1 MLISKKTTMKK
12 IKISTYIL
20 AAALAFS
27 VSSCQDDLDLMPN
40 DPDTYTQF
48 DVFKDPTTAKSALA
62 KVYASLAL
70 TGQKGP
76 AGSGDIQGIDEGAS
90 QYTRLM
96 FNLNVLTT
104 DESIVG
110 WGDTG
115 LPNLHEITWGAS
127 NSFVEAMYYRLA
139 QTVSFSN
146 SFIANA
152 KTLAETNQDVKE
164 YTAEARFIRAYAYYN
179 LMDLYANVPLVTEVS
194 SELPKQSNR
203 QEIFTFVEA
212 ELKAIEADMKA
223 GRANEYGRVDKAAAQ
238 ALLSRLYLNA
248 ETWIGQ
254 AKYTESIT
262 YSKLAMQA
270 GYTINTAD
278 VNKNG
283 SAYDELF
290 LADNNTNGAQN
301 EAIFTLNFD
310 GNNSRSYGGSTF
322 LVKASIG
329 GQMKAADYGVNGGWG
344 GPRTTKAL
352 VNQFA
357 DAITT
362 KNSNGNPTGW
372 SDKRAMFF
380 TPGQTYEI
388 NNVGTFGEG
397 YAVYKWSNKRSDGKA
412 SNDATGEFVDTD
424 VPVIRLAEVYL
435 NYAEAVLRGGAGGD
449 RATALGLINQLR
461 TRGYGNVSGN
471 ITDGQLNLDFIL
483 GERSREMY
491 WEGTRRTDLI
501 RFKKYVS
508 GYDWPFKG
516 GVQNGT
522 SVAATKAIFP
532 IPNNIIVINP
542 NLTQNPGY

>member
-1 MLISKKTTMKK
+1 MKK

-27 VSSCQDDLDLMPN
+27 VSSCHDDLDLMPN

-48 DVFKDPTTAKSALA
+48 DVFKDAATAKSALA

-110 WGDTG
+110 WGDPG
-115 LPNLHEITWGAS
+115 LPNLHEISWGAS

-152 KTLAETNQDVKE
+152 EALSSTTPEVKE
-164 YTAEARFIRAYAYYN
+164 YVAEARFIRAYAYYS

-203 QEIFTFVEA
+203 KEIFTFVES
-212 ELKAIEADMKA
+212 ELKAIEAELKA
-223 GRANEYGRVDKAAAQ
+223 GRANEYGRVDKAAAE

-254 AKYTESIT
+254 AKYTEAIT

-270 GYTINTAD
+270 GYTLNTTD
-278 VNKNG
+278 GNKNG

-290 LADNNTNGAQN
+290 LADNDTNGAQN
-301 EAIFTLNFD
+301 EAIFVLNFD
-310 GNNSRSYGGSTF
+310 GNNSRTYGGSTF
-322 LVKASIG
+322 LVKAAIG
-329 GQMKAADYGVNGGWG
+329 GKMVAADYGVNGGWG
-344 GPRTTKAL
+344 GPRSTKAL
-352 VNQFA
+352 VNQFT
-357 DAITT
+357 DAVTT
-362 KNSNGNPTGW
+362 KDSNGNPTAW
-372 SDKRAMFF
+372 KDKRAMFF
-380 TPGQTYEI
+380 TDGQTFEI
-388 NNVGTFGEG
+388 NNIGTFGEG
-397 YAVYKWSNKRSDGKA
+397 YAVYKWSNKRSDGKSA
-412 SNDATGEFVDTD
+412 NDATGEYVDTD

-435 NYAEAVLRGGAGGD
+435 NYAEAVLRGGTGGD
-449 RATALGLINQLR
+449 RATALNLINELR
-461 TRGYGNVSGN
+461 TRAYGNTSGN

-483 GERSREMY
+483 AERSRELY

-501 RFKKYVS
+501 RFNKYTNN
-508 GYDWPFKG
+508 YNWPWKG

-522 SVAATKAIFP
+522 SVDATKVIFP

>member
-1 MLISKKTTMKK
+1 MKK

-27 VSSCQDDLDLMPN
+27 VSSCHDDLDLMPN

-48 DVFKDPTTAKSALA
+48 DVFKDAATAKSALA

-104 DESIVG
+104 DESILG
-110 WGDTG
+110 WGDPG
-115 LPNLHEITWGAS
+115 LPNLHEISWGAS

-152 KTLAETNQDVKE
+152 EALSSTTPEVKE
-164 YTAEARFIRAYAYYN
+164 YVAEARFIRAYAYYS

-203 QEIFTFVEA
+203 KEIFTFVES
-212 ELKAIEADMKA
+212 ELKAIEAELKA
-223 GRANEYGRVDKAAAQ
+223 GRANEYGRVDKAAAE

-254 AKYTESIT
+254 AKYTEAIT

-270 GYTINTAD
+270 GYTLNTTD
-278 VNKNG
+278 GNKNG

-290 LADNNTNGAQN
+290 LADNDTNGAQN
-301 EAIFTLNFD
+301 EAIFVLNFD
-310 GNNSRSYGGSTF
+310 GNNSRTYGGSTF
-322 LVKASIG
+322 LVKAAIG
-329 GQMKAADYGVNGGWG
+329 GKMVAADYGVNGGWG
-344 GPRTTKAL
+344 GPRSTKAL
-352 VNQFA
+352 VNQFT
-357 DAITT
+357 DAVTT
-362 KNSNGNPTGW
+362 KDSNGNPTAW
-372 SDKRAMFF
+372 KDKRAMFF
-380 TPGQTYEI
+380 TDGQTFEI
-388 NNVGTFGEG
+388 NNIGTFGEG
-397 YAVYKWSNKRSDGKA
+397 YAVYKWSNKRSDGKSA
-412 SNDATGEFVDTD
+412 NDATGEYVDTD

-435 NYAEAVLRGGAGGD
+435 NYAEAVLRGGTGGD
-449 RATALGLINQLR
+449 RATALNLINELR
-461 TRGYGNVSGN
+461 TRAYGNTSGN

-483 GERSREMY
+483 AERSRELY

-501 RFKKYVS
+501 RFSKFTNNYN
-508 GYDWPFKG
+508 WPWKG

-522 SVAATKAIFP
+522 SVDATRSLYP
-532 IPNNIIVINP
+532 IPFNVITINK

>member
-27 VSSCQDDLDLMPN
+27 VSSCHDDLDLMPN

-48 DVFKDPTTAKSALA
+48 DVFKDAATAKSALA

-110 WGDTG
+110 WGDPG
-115 LPNLHEITWGAS
+115 LPNLHEISWGAS

-152 KTLAETNQDVKE
+152 EALSSTTPEVKE
-164 YTAEARFIRAYAYYN
+164 YVAEARFIRAYAYYS

-203 QEIFTFVEA
+203 KEIFTFVES
-212 ELKAIEADMKA
+212 ELKAIEAELKA
-223 GRANEYGRVDKAAAQ
+223 GRANEYGRVDKAAAE

-254 AKYTESIT
+254 AKYTEAIT

-270 GYTINTAD
+270 GYTLNTTD
-278 VNKNG
+278 GNKNG

-301 EAIFTLNFD
+301 EAIFVLNFD
-310 GNNSRSYGGSTF
+310 GNNSRTYGGSTF
-322 LVKASIG
+322 LVKAAIG
-329 GQMKAADYGVNGGWG
+329 GKMVAADYGVNGGWG
-344 GPRTTKAL
+344 GPRSTKAL
-352 VNQFA
+352 VNQFT
-357 DAITT
+357 DAVTT
-362 KNSNGNPTGW
+362 KDSNGNPTAW
-372 SDKRAMFF
+372 KDKRAMFF
-380 TPGQTYEI
+380 TDGQTFEI
-388 NNVGTFGEG
+388 NNIGTFGEG
-397 YAVYKWSNKRSDGKA
+397 YAVYKWSNKRSDGKSA
-412 SNDATGEFVDTD
+412 NDATGEYVDTD

-435 NYAEAVLRGGAGGD
+435 NYAEAVLRGGTGGD
-449 RATALGLINQLR
+449 RATALNLINELR
-461 TRGYGNVSGN
+461 TRAYGNTSGN

-483 GERSREMY
+483 AERSRELY

-501 RFKKYVS
+501 RFNKYTNN
-508 GYDWPFKG
+508 YNWPWKG

-522 SVAATKAIFP
+522 SVDATKVIFP

>member
-27 VSSCQDDLDLMPN
+27 VSSCHDDLDLMPN

-48 DVFKDPTTAKSALA
+48 DVFKDAATAKSALA

-110 WGDTG
+110 WGDPG
-115 LPNLHEITWGAS
+115 LPNLHEISWGAS

-152 KTLAETNQDVKE
+152 EALSSTTPEVKE
-164 YTAEARFIRAYAYYN
+164 YVAEARFIRAYAYYS

-203 QEIFTFVEA
+203 KEIFTFVES
-212 ELKAIEADMKA
+212 ELKAIEAELKA
-223 GRANEYGRVDKAAAQ
+223 GRANEYGRVDKAAAE

-254 AKYTESIT
+254 AKYTEAIT

-270 GYTINTAD
+270 GYTLNTTD
-278 VNKNG
+278 GNKNG

-290 LADNNTNGAQN
+290 LADNDTNGAQN
-301 EAIFTLNFD
+301 EAIFVLNFD
-310 GNNSRSYGGSTF
+310 GNNSRTYGGSTF
-322 LVKASIG
+322 LVKAAIG
-329 GQMKAADYGVNGGWG
+329 GKMVAADYGVNGGWG
-344 GPRTTKAL
+344 GPRSTKAL
-352 VNQFA
+352 VNQFT
-357 DAITT
+357 DAVTT
-362 KNSNGNPTGW
+362 KDSNGNPTAW
-372 SDKRAMFF
+372 KDKRAMFF
-380 TPGQTYEI
+380 TDGQTFEI
-388 NNVGTFGEG
+388 NNIGTFGEG
-397 YAVYKWSNKRSDGKA
+397 YAVYKWSNKRSDGKSA
-412 SNDATGEFVDTD
+412 NDATGEYVDTD

-435 NYAEAVLRGGAGGD
+435 NYAEAVLRGGTGGD
-449 RATALGLINQLR
+449 RATALNLINELR
-461 TRGYGNVSGN
+461 TRAYGNTSGN

-483 GERSREMY
+483 AERSRELY

-501 RFKKYVS
+501 RFNKYTNN
-508 GYDWPFKG
+508 YNWPWKG

-522 SVAATKAIFP
+522 SVDATKVIFP

>member
-1 MLISKKTTMKK
+1 MKK

-27 VSSCQDDLDLMPN
+27 VSSCHDDLDLMPN

-48 DVFKDPTTAKSALA
+48 DVFKDAATAKSALA

-110 WGDTG
+110 WGDPG
-115 LPNLHEITWGAS
+115 LPNLHEISWGAS

-152 KTLAETNQDVKE
+152 EALSSTTPEVKE
-164 YTAEARFIRAYAYYN
+164 YVAEARFIRAYAYYS

-203 QEIFTFVEA
+203 KEIFTFVES
-212 ELKAIEADMKA
+212 ELKAIEAELKA
-223 GRANEYGRVDKAAAQ
+223 GRANEYGRVDKAAAE

-254 AKYTESIT
+254 AKYTEAIT

-270 GYTINTAD
+270 GYTLNTTD
-278 VNKNG
+278 GNKNG

-301 EAIFTLNFD
+301 EAIFVLNFD
-310 GNNSRSYGGSTF
+310 GNNSRTYGGSTF
-322 LVKASIG
+322 LVKAAIG
-329 GQMKAADYGVNGGWG
+329 GKMVAADYGVNGGWG
-344 GPRTTKAL
+344 GPRSTKAL
-352 VNQFA
+352 VNQFT
-357 DAITT
+357 DAVTT
-362 KNSNGNPTGW
+362 KDSNGNPTAW
-372 SDKRAMFF
+372 KDKRAMFF
-380 TPGQTYEI
+380 TDGQTFEI
-388 NNVGTFGEG
+388 NNIGTFGEG
-397 YAVYKWSNKRSDGKA
+397 YAVYKWSNKRSDGKSA
-412 SNDATGEFVDTD
+412 NDATGEYVDTD

-435 NYAEAVLRGGAGGD
+435 NYAEAVLRGGTGGD
-449 RATALGLINQLR
+449 RATALNLINELR
-461 TRGYGNVSGN
+461 TRAYGNTSGN

-483 GERSREMY
+483 AERSRELY

-501 RFKKYVS
+501 RFNKYTNN
-508 GYDWPFKG
+508 YNWPWKG

-522 SVAATKAIFP
+522 SVDATKVIFP

>member
-1 MLISKKTTMKK
+1 MKK

-27 VSSCQDDLDLMPN
+27 VSSCHDDLDLMPN

-48 DVFKDPTTAKSALA
+48 DVFKDAATAKSALA

-104 DESIVG
+104 DESILG
-110 WGDTG
+110 WGDPG
-115 LPNLHEITWGAS
+115 LPNLHEISWGAS

-152 KTLAETNQDVKE
+152 EALSSTTPEVKE
-164 YTAEARFIRAYAYYN
+164 YVAEARFIRAYAYYS

-203 QEIFTFVEA
+203 KEIFTFVES
-212 ELKAIEADMKA
+212 ELKAIEAELKA
-223 GRANEYGRVDKAAAQ
+223 GRANEYGRVDKAAAE

-254 AKYTESIT
+254 AKYTEAIT

-270 GYTINTAD
+270 GYTLNTTD
-278 VNKNG
+278 GNKNG

-290 LADNNTNGAQN
+290 LADNDTNGAQN
-301 EAIFTLNFD
+301 EAIFVLNFD
-310 GNNSRSYGGSTF
+310 GNNSRTYGGSTF
-322 LVKASIG
+322 LVKAAIG
-329 GQMKAADYGVNGGWG
+329 GKMVAADYGVNGGWG
-344 GPRTTKAL
+344 GPRSTKAL
-352 VNQFA
+352 VNQFT
-357 DAITT
+357 DAVTT
-362 KNSNGNPTGW
+362 KDSNGNPTAW
-372 SDKRAMFF
+372 KDKRAMFF
-380 TPGQTYEI
+380 TDGQTFEI
-388 NNVGTFGEG
+388 NNIGTFGEG
-397 YAVYKWSNKRSDGKA
+397 YAVYKWSNKRSDGKSA
-412 SNDATGEFVDTD
+412 NDATGEYVDTD

-435 NYAEAVLRGGAGGD
+435 NYAEAVLRGGTGGD
-449 RATALGLINQLR
+449 RATALNLINELR
-461 TRGYGNVSGN
+461 TRAYGNTSGN

-483 GERSREMY
+483 AERSRELY

-501 RFKKYVS
+501 RFNKYTNN
-508 GYDWPFKG
+508 YNWPWKG

-522 SVAATKAIFP
+522 SVDATKVIFP

>member
-1 MLISKKTTMKK
+1 M
-12 IKISTYIL
+12 
-20 AAALAFS
+20 
-27 VSSCQDDLDLMPN
+27 
-40 DPDTYTQF
+40 
-48 DVFKDPTTAKSALA
+48 
-62 KVYASLAL
+62 
-70 TGQKGP
+70 
-76 AGSGDIQGIDEGAS
+76 
-90 QYTRLM
+90 
-96 FNLNVLTT
+96 
-104 DESIVG
+104 
-110 WGDTG
+110 
-115 LPNLHEITWGAS
+115 
-127 NSFVEAMYYRLA
+127 
-139 QTVSFSN
+139 
-146 SFIANA
+146 
-152 KTLAETNQDVKE
+152 
-164 YTAEARFIRAYAYYN
+164 
-179 LMDLYANVPLVTEVS
+179 
-194 SELPKQSNR
+194 
-203 QEIFTFVEA
+203 
-212 ELKAIEADMKA
+212 EADMKA

-254 AKYTESIT
+254 AKYTEAIT

-270 GYTINTAD
+270 GYTLNTAD

-310 GNNSRSYGGSTF
+310 GNNSRTYGGSTF
-322 LVKASIG
+322 LVKAAIG

-352 VNQFA
+352 VNQFT
-357 DAITT
+357 DAIST
-362 KNSNGNPTGW
+362 KDKDGHPTAW
-372 SDKRAMFF
+372 NDKRAMFF
-380 TPGQTYEI
+380 TAGQSYEI
-388 NNVGTFGEG
+388 NNVGTFSEG
-397 YAVYKWSNKRSDGKA
+397 YAVTKWSNKRSDGKA
-412 SNDATGEFVDTD
+412 GNDATGEYVDTD

-435 NYAEAVLRGGAGGD
+435 NYAEAVLRGGTGGD

-461 TRGYGNVSGN
+461 TRAYGNTTGN
-471 ITDGQLNLDFIL
+471 ITDGQLNLDFVL
-483 GERSREMY
+483 SERSREMY

-522 SVAATKAIFP
+522 SVDANKVIFP

>member
-27 VSSCQDDLDLMPN
+27 VSSCHDDLDLMPN

-48 DVFKDPTTAKSALA
+48 DVFKDVATAKSALA
-62 KVYASLAL
+62 KVYSSLAL

-110 WGDTG
+110 WGDPG
-115 LPNLHEITWGAS
+115 LPNLHEISWGAS

-152 KTLAETNQDVKE
+152 EALSSTTPEVKE
-164 YTAEARFIRAYAYYN
+164 YVAEARFIRAYAYYS

-203 QEIFTFVEA
+203 KEIFTFVES
-212 ELKAIEADMKA
+212 ELKAIEAELKA
-223 GRANEYGRVDKAAAQ
+223 GRANEYGRVDKAAAE

-254 AKYTESIT
+254 AKYTEAIT

-270 GYTINTAD
+270 GYTLNTTD
-278 VNKNG
+278 GNKNG

-301 EAIFTLNFD
+301 EAIFVLNFD
-310 GNNSRSYGGSTF
+310 GNNSRTYGGSTF
-322 LVKASIG
+322 LVKAAIG
-329 GQMKAADYGVNGGWG
+329 GKMTAADYGVNGGWG
-344 GPRTTKAL
+344 GPRSTKAL
-352 VNQFA
+352 VNQFT
-357 DAITT
+357 DAVTT
-362 KNSNGNPTGW
+362 KDSNGNPTAW
-372 SDKRAMFF
+372 KDKRAMFF
-380 TPGQTYEI
+380 TDGQTFEI
-388 NNVGTFGEG
+388 NNIGTFGEG
-397 YAVYKWSNKRSDGKA
+397 YAVYKWSNKRSDGKSA
-412 SNDATGEFVDTD
+412 NDATGEYVDTD

-435 NYAEAVLRGGAGGD
+435 NYAEAVLRGGTGGD
-449 RATALGLINQLR
+449 RATALNLINELR
-461 TRGYGNVSGN
+461 TRAYGNTSGN

-483 GERSREMY
+483 AERSRELY

-501 RFKKYVS
+501 RFNKYTNN
-508 GYDWPFKG
+508 YNWPWKG

-522 SVAATKAIFP
+522 SVDATKVIFP

>member
-1 MLISKKTTMKK
+1 MKK

-27 VSSCQDDLDLMPN
+27 VSSCHDDLDLMPN

-48 DVFKDPTTAKSALA
+48 DVFKDAATAKSALA

-110 WGDTG
+110 WGDPG
-115 LPNLHEITWGAS
+115 LPNLHEISWGAS

-152 KTLAETNQDVKE
+152 EALSSTTPEVKE
-164 YTAEARFIRAYAYYN
+164 YVAEARFIRAYAYYS

-203 QEIFTFVEA
+203 KEIFTFVES
-212 ELKAIEADMKA
+212 ELKAIEAELKA
-223 GRANEYGRVDKAAAQ
+223 GRANEYGRVDKAAAE

-254 AKYTESIT
+254 AKYTEAIT

-270 GYTINTAD
+270 GYTLNTTD
-278 VNKNG
+278 GNKNG

-290 LADNNTNGAQN
+290 LADNDTNGAQN
-301 EAIFTLNFD
+301 EAIFVLNFD
-310 GNNSRSYGGSTF
+310 GNNSRTYGGSTF
-322 LVKASIG
+322 LVKAAIG
-329 GQMKAADYGVNGGWG
+329 GKMVAADYGVNGGWG
-344 GPRTTKAL
+344 GPRSTKAL
-352 VNQFA
+352 VNQFT
-357 DAITT
+357 DAVTT
-362 KNSNGNPTGW
+362 KDSNGNPTAW
-372 SDKRAMFF
+372 KDKRAMFF
-380 TPGQTYEI
+380 TDGQTFEI
-388 NNVGTFGEG
+388 NNIGTFGEG
-397 YAVYKWSNKRSDGKA
+397 YAVYKWSNKRSDGKSA
-412 SNDATGEFVDTD
+412 NDATGEYVDTD

-435 NYAEAVLRGGAGGD
+435 NYAEAVLRGGIGGD
-449 RATALGLINQLR
+449 RATALNLINELR
-461 TRGYGNVSGN
+461 TRAYGNTSGN

-483 GERSREMY
+483 AERSRELY

-501 RFKKYVS
+501 RFNKYTNN
-508 GYDWPFKG
+508 YNWPWKG

-522 SVAATKAIFP
+522 SVDATKVIFP

>member
-27 VSSCQDDLDLMPN
+27 VSSCHDDLDLMPN

-48 DVFKDPTTAKSALA
+48 DVFKDAATAKSALA

-110 WGDTG
+110 WGDPG
-115 LPNLHEITWGAS
+115 LPNLHEISWGAS

-152 KTLAETNQDVKE
+152 EALSSTTPEVKE
-164 YTAEARFIRAYAYYN
+164 YVAEARFIRAYAYYS

-203 QEIFTFVEA
+203 QEIFTFVES
-212 ELKAIEADMKA
+212 ELKAIEAELKA
-223 GRANEYGRVDKAAAQ
+223 GRANEYGRVDKAAAE

-254 AKYTESIT
+254 AKYTEAIT

-270 GYTINTAD
+270 GYTLNTTD
-278 VNKNG
+278 GNKNG

-290 LADNNTNGAQN
+290 LADNDTNGAQN
-301 EAIFTLNFD
+301 EAIFVLNFD
-310 GNNSRSYGGSTF
+310 GNNSRTYGGSTF
-322 LVKASIG
+322 LVKAAIG
-329 GQMKAADYGVNGGWG
+329 GKMTAADYGVNGGWG
-344 GPRTTKAL
+344 GPRSTKAL
-352 VNQFA
+352 VNQFT
-357 DAITT
+357 DAVTT
-362 KNSNGNPTGW
+362 KDSNGNPTAW
-372 SDKRAMFF
+372 KDKRAMFF
-380 TPGQTYEI
+380 TDGQTFEI
-388 NNVGTFGEG
+388 NNISTFGEG
-397 YAVYKWSNKRSDGKA
+397 YAVYKWSNKRSDGKSA
-412 SNDATGEFVDTD
+412 NDATGEYVDTD

-435 NYAEAVLRGGAGGD
+435 NYAEAVLRGGTGGD
-449 RATALGLINQLR
+449 RATALNLINELR
-461 TRGYGNVSGN
+461 TRAYGNTSGN

-483 GERSREMY
+483 AERSRELY

-501 RFKKYVS
+501 RFSRYTNN
-508 GYDWPFKG
+508 YNWPWKG

-522 SVAATKAIFP
+522 SVDATKVIFP

>member
-27 VSSCQDDLDLMPN
+27 VSSCHDDLDLMPN

-48 DVFKDPTTAKSALA
+48 DVFKDAATAKSALA

-104 DESIVG
+104 DESILG
-110 WGDTG
+110 WGDPG
-115 LPNLHEITWGAS
+115 LPNLHEISWGAS

-152 KTLAETNQDVKE
+152 EALSSTTPEVKE
-164 YTAEARFIRAYAYYN
+164 YVAEARFIRAYAYYS

-203 QEIFTFVEA
+203 KEIFTFVES
-212 ELKAIEADMKA
+212 ELKAIEAELKA
-223 GRANEYGRVDKAAAQ
+223 GRANEYGRVDKAAAE

-254 AKYTESIT
+254 AKYTEAIT

-270 GYTINTAD
+270 GYTLNTTD
-278 VNKNG
+278 GNKNG

-290 LADNNTNGAQN
+290 LADNDTNGAQN
-301 EAIFTLNFD
+301 EAIFVLNFD
-310 GNNSRSYGGSTF
+310 GNNSRTYGGSTF
-322 LVKASIG
+322 LVKAAIG
-329 GQMKAADYGVNGGWG
+329 GKMVAADYGVNGGWG
-344 GPRTTKAL
+344 GPRSTKAL
-352 VNQFA
+352 VNQFT
-357 DAITT
+357 DAVTT
-362 KNSNGNPTGW
+362 KDSNGNPTAW
-372 SDKRAMFF
+372 KDKRAMFF
-380 TPGQTYEI
+380 TDGQTFEI
-388 NNVGTFGEG
+388 NNIGTFGEG
-397 YAVYKWSNKRSDGKA
+397 YAVYKWSNKRSDGKSA
-412 SNDATGEFVDTD
+412 NDATGEYVDTD

-435 NYAEAVLRGGAGGD
+435 NYAEAVLRGGTGGD
-449 RATALGLINQLR
+449 RATALNLINELR
-461 TRGYGNVSGN
+461 TRAYGNTSGN

-483 GERSREMY
+483 AERSRELY

-501 RFKKYVS
+501 RFSKFTNNYN
-508 GYDWPFKG
+508 WPWKG

-522 SVAATKAIFP
+522 SVDATRSLYP
-532 IPNNIIVINP
+532 IPFNVITINK

>member
-1 MLISKKTTMKK
+1 MKK

-27 VSSCQDDLDLMPN
+27 VSSCHDDLDLMPN

-48 DVFKDPTTAKSALA
+48 DVFKDAATAKSALA

-76 AGSGDIQGIDEGAS
+76 SGSGDIQGIDEGAS

-104 DESIVG
+104 DESILG
-110 WGDTG
+110 WGDPG
-115 LPNLHEITWGAS
+115 LPNLHELSWGAS

-152 KTLAETNQDVKE
+152 EALSSTTPEVKE
-164 YTAEARFIRAYAYYN
+164 YVAEARFIRAYAYYS

-203 QEIFTFVEA
+203 KEIFTFVES
-212 ELKAIEADMKA
+212 ELKAIEAELKA
-223 GRANEYGRVDKAAAQ
+223 GRANEYGRVDKAAAE

-254 AKYTESIT
+254 AKYTEAIT

-270 GYTINTAD
+270 GYTLNTTD
-278 VNKNG
+278 GNKNG

-301 EAIFTLNFD
+301 EAIFVLNFD
-310 GNNSRSYGGSTF
+310 GNNSRTYGGSTF
-322 LVKASIG
+322 LVKAAIG
-329 GQMKAADYGVNGGWG
+329 GKMVAADYGVNGGWG
-344 GPRTTKAL
+344 GPRSTKAL
-352 VNQFA
+352 VNQFT
-357 DAITT
+357 DAVTT
-362 KNSNGNPTGW
+362 KDSNGNPTAW
-372 SDKRAMFF
+372 KDKRAMFF
-380 TPGQTYEI
+380 TDGQTFEI
-388 NNVGTFGEG
+388 NNVSTFGEG
-397 YAVYKWSNKRSDGKA
+397 YAVYKWSNKRSDGKSA
-412 SNDATGEFVDTD
+412 NDATGEYVDTD

-435 NYAEAVLRGGAGGD
+435 NYAEAVLRGGTGGD
-449 RATALGLINQLR
+449 RATALNLINQLR
-461 TRGYGNVSGN
+461 TRAYGNTSGN

-483 GERSREMY
+483 AERSRELY

-501 RFKKYVS
+501 RFNKYTNN
-508 GYDWPFKG
+508 YNWPWKG

-522 SVAATKAIFP
+522 SVDATKVIFP